1 MTMPEKEIHGTRISI
16 SRKVRVLLLIGAAI
30 LLLLVIPTSQTSH
43 YETLQGETMGTTYTV
58 RFQKPEGR
66 PWPHEET
73 NRLARQIER
82 CLADVNAR
90 MSTYQPDSEL
100 SQFNQ
105 SPADVPFELSP
116 ETFEVF
122 EAALAVSVQSA
133 GAFDVT
139 VGPLVN
145 AYGFGPPPEPPEPPT
160 AEQLE
165 ALRQRVGYRLLVLD
179 PQART
184 IRKTLADVYCDLS
197 GIAKGYG
204 VDRVA
209 TVLEAEGLTDYMV
222 EIGGE
227 VRAAGRNPDGKAWR
241 IGIERPTRD
250 GRRVVM
256 RAVELA
262 DRSLAT
268 SGDYRNYYIAD
279 GRVYSHMIDPRTGR
293 PVEHALASVTVL
305 DSRAMVADAWAT
317 ALMVL
322 GPDEGYNL
330 AEARGMAALFLV
342 RTAGEDIVERAT
354 SAFSAMT
361 ATPAK
366 P

>member
-1 MTMPEKEIHGTRISI
+1 
-16 SRKVRVLLLIGAAI
+16 
-30 LLLLVIPTSQTSH
+30 
-43 YETLQGETMGTTYTV
+43 MGTTYTV
-58 RFQKPEGR
+58 RFRKPEGR
-66 PWPHEET
+66 PWPQAET
-73 NRLARQIER
+73 DGLARRIET

-90 MSTYQPDSEL
+90 MSTYQPDSEV

-105 SPADVPFELSP
+105 SPADVPFALSP

-160 AEQLE
+160 AEELE
-165 ALRQRVGYRLLVLD
+165 TLRQRVGYRLLVPDL
-179 PQART
+179 QART
-184 IRKTLADVYCDLS
+184 IRKTRADVYCDLS

-209 TVLEAEGLTDYMV
+209 AVLEAEGLTDYMV

-227 VRAAGRNPDGKAWR
+227 VRAAGRNPEGRVWR

-268 SGDYRNYYIAD
+268 SGDYRNYYVAD

-293 PVEHALASVTVL
+293 PVEHALASVTVV

-342 RTAGEDIVERAT
+342 RSAEEDIVERAT
-354 SAFSAMT
+354 SAFSALT
-361 ATPAK
+361 AGPAK

>member
-1 MTMPEKEIHGTRISI
+1 MTMPKNEIHGTRVPIA
-16 SRKVRVLLLIGAAI
+16 RKLRVLLLTIAAVLF
-30 LLLLVIPTSQTSH
+30 LLLIPTAQTRRQ
-43 YETLQGETMGTTYTV
+43 ETLQGETMGTTYTV
-58 RFQKPEGR
+58 RFRKPEGR
-66 PWPHEET
+66 RWPQDET
-73 NRLARQIER
+73 DRLARRIET

-90 MSTYQPDSEL
+90 MSTYRPDSEL

-122 EAALAVSVQSA
+122 EAALAVSDQSA

-160 AEQLE
+160 TEELE
-165 ALRQRVGYRLLVLD
+165 TLRQRVGYRLLVLD
-179 PQART
+179 PQSRT
-184 IRKTLADVYCDLS
+184 LRKTHADVYCDLA

-204 VDRVA
+204 VDRVVA
-209 TVLEAEGLTDYMV
+209 VLEADGLTDYMV

-227 VRAAGRNPDGKAWR
+227 VRAAGRNPEGRVWR

-256 RAVELA
+256 RAIELA
-262 DRSLAT
+262 DRALAT

-279 GRVYSHMIDPRTGR
+279 GRVYSHMIDPRTGG

-305 DSRAMVADAWAT
+305 DARAMVADAWAT

-342 RTAGEDIVERAT
+342 RTAEGDIVERAT
-354 SAFSAMT
+354 NAFSTLA